1 MADYFKFTWRCVRQ
15 AWRGC
20 WTKANEWAAL
30 LGGTI
35 VFVILYFARHRLEE
49 LKFIEAP
56 NTYWGVAGYGLVLAV
71 ASVVIAF
78 FVIFIA
84 RLVLAPARLY
94 WEQFRKAESLEAD
107 LAVARGSADL
117 GPNWPIR
124 ELFFYLEPDA
134 LDRPHEKLWE
144 RAGEQVRDALSLG
157 RLTVWG
163 RPSKTKLGDWVGE
176 RAALRPIVK
185 TYWEKAFF
193 TYTFFETTAKDTTH
207 CYADRDT
214 GRPAYA
220 DLQVNRDEVLK
231 LWPGDP
237 GDLAEDY
244 ANVRVADSPM

>member
-1 MADYFKFTWRCVRQ
+1 MADYFKFAWRCVRQ

-134 LDRPHEKLWE
+134 LDRPHEKTMGE
-144 RAGEQVRDALSLG
+144 GGRAGSGCIIIRSSHGVGKAKQNQTGRLG
-157 RLTVWG
+157 R
-163 RPSKTKLGDWVGE
+163 
-176 RAALRPIVK
+176 RARSP
-185 TYWEKAFF
+185 
-193 TYTFFETTAKDTTH
+193 TAY
-207 CYADRDT
+207 C
-214 GRPAYA
+214 
-220 DLQVNRDEVLK
+220 
-231 LWPGDP
+231 
-237 GDLAEDY
+237 
-244 ANVRVADSPM
+244 